1 LAAELL
7 DQFEPE
13 IESVT
18 LIPSEE
24 GRYEIEVN
32 GELIYSKLKTN
43 RHAQPGEISNLI
55 RQRLESGQ
63 ASKV

>member
-1 LAAELL
+1 LVAELL

-13 IESVT
+13 IESIT
-18 LIPSEE
+18 LIPSQD

-43 RHAQPGEISNLI
+43 RHAQQGEISNLI
-55 RQRLESGQ
+55 RHRLEGEQ
-63 ASKV
+63 ANQV